1 MLTPKQL
8 LFAESFITRLSKKD
22 KILCT
27 SRNYRELNKLSA
39 IRKIK
44 TLSVGKHGGDNN
56 LEKLIAGLKRM
67 EKLTGIVKKFNPN
80 IALTFHSPEA
90 SRVAFGLGIKHFSFS
105 DSPHATAVMKLTIP
119 YIDKLFVPWIIPK
132 NEFVKYG
139 ISKADII
146 HYKAIDAAIIAQR
159 KLKNNSKPFSKKGKK
174 IIIVRAPDSQASYN
188 TFLDKKIVPI
198 VEELLLKKIPNLKIF
213 ILGRYP
219 QQITFF
225 RKKFK
230 NKVSFL
236 KVIDS
241 KNMFKLTDVFIGSGG
256 TMTAEAAILGIP
268 TISYSTRQDYWIDAY
283 LVKRKL
289 VIRKSNPKDIANTV
303 KKLIDSDLSKYQKK
317 AKKILNSM
325 EDPYPLLL
333 KSIKLVFS

>member
-1 MLTPKQL
+1 VLTPKQL
-8 LFAESFITRLSKKD
+8 LFAESFITRLSKKNQ
-22 KILCT
+22 ILCT

-44 TLSVGKHGGDNN
+44 TLSVGKHGRGNN
-56 LEKLIAGLKRM
+56 LEKLMSGLKRM
-67 EKLTGIVKKFNPN
+67 EGLTQIVKKFAPD

-90 SRVAFGLGIKHFSFS
+90 SRVAFGLGIKHISFS

-132 NEFVKYG
+132 NEFIRYG
-139 ISKADII
+139 ILKSNII

-159 KLKNNSKPFSKKGKK
+159 KSKNYSTKLSKYGKK
-174 IIIVRAPDSQASYN
+174 NIVLRTPDSQASYN
-188 TFLDKKIVPI
+188 TFLDRKIVPI
-198 VEELLLKKIPNLKIF
+198 VEELLKKLPNSRIF
-213 ILGRYP
+213 ISCRYP

-230 NKVSFL
+230 NKVNFL
-236 KVIDS
+236 KVMDS
-241 KNMFKLTDVFIGSGG
+241 KNLFKFIDVFIGSGG
-256 TMTAEAAILGIP
+256 TMTAEAAISGIP
-268 TISYSTRQDYWIDAY
+268 SISYSTRQDYWVDVY

-289 VIRKSNPKDIANTV
+289 VIRKSNPKDIANTT
-303 KKLIDSDLSKYQKK
+303 KKLIESDLNKHQRN
-317 AKKILNSM
+317 ARKIRNSM

-333 KSIKLVFS
+333 KSIKSVLS